1 MPSFVSAQVIIKEK
15 VEINPQT
22 INPDY
27 QVSSLDPCPIITRPQ
42 YYQTV
47 YSCSGFPIEPYQQL
61 YPFQSGTFLIFNPI
75 ALYDA
80 EIISGT
86 DYAYF
91 ERVEYIDSTGNF
103 YPYETFGT
111 LLSGLTGAELSGTG
125 NFIGYEGAGTFEREN
140 STVYRVRFDNYSL
153 PEASVIIRI
162 KNLNDN
168 IFTDWHTLIVNPDL
182 RFVNQQY
189 EADTLLHYYSKDV
202 TPKFINA
209 NSPCSHPGYGGCP
222 PDNVT
227 FNIEVIEG
235 QQYGSIKNFETN
247 EIATSFTGLS
257 YNNLNTTFTYYA
269 NGVQPDSTAT
279 VRIRHSSNDPEIIPQ
294 EFSFTVQKNTIP
306 PPSEGGSIYVKI
318 DKQVVI
324 PGDTVNVQ
332 LRWIDAVGD
341 TVEFSQIQRFKVDL
355 AEGSEYGTILD
366 AETGDTSDT
375 FTEIANE
382 FKVIVAPQ
390 IESETA
396 KIVLVAEADLI
407 IFTRPVR
414 INNGT
419 KIANQLQKN
428 SVDKVDDE
436 GGTNTD
442 FIIIGNHLVGVGEI
456 TITKTPFIIEI
467 VPAVVS
473 AGDTAQIIPMKLNPD
488 GTTTPF
494 DTLQTFEIGMLDGCP
509 LGYLSAEADSNNY
522 FYGVTQ
528 PFYFIADS
536 SADSGTVNIRV
547 GVIETNQQ
555 NRSLTN
561 NNNIIPESDNP
572 VSCANVSFE
581 ENLYANANVVVG
593 NECDEEI
600 VVCETLEPQE
610 LKNESFIKL
619 RRNKDYDWI
628 DKGGVPHTSNTGNG
642 CLFQPRTDGR
652 LDMGKCYVFE
662 IIGNYAA
669 SSSYPYYL
677 LDDAKIK
684 ACINKNDPAKPHWQF
699 NLENLKIPVFADI
712 CQEEFPDYYVD
723 LIDGTLAHC
732 LSKITRCEEVK
743 YLFEDIE
750 FLEIGPYRQPNKNQ
764 KYPFYYSNGILAHED
779 AHYDQ
784 TIKEVVKYFK
794 EQKIFENIRH
804 DYVEIFQSS
813 YPCPE
818 DAINF
823 VEKLIKQDLRNAIL
837 AGSDLY
843 IRMGYNEKE
852 KEYQAELDAD
862 EIARKTYEQIRTNL
876 NLIRSYLHCN

>member
-1 MPSFVSAQVIIKEK
+1 M
-15 VEINPQT
+15 EINPQT

-27 QVSSLDPCPIITRPQ
+27 QVSSLDPCPSITRPQ
-42 YYQTV
+42 YYQSV
-47 YSCSGFPIEPYQQL
+47 YSCSGFPVEPYQQL
-61 YPFQSGTFLIFNPI
+61 FPFQSGTSLIFNPT

-168 IFTDWHTLIVNPDL
+168 TSTDWHTLIVNPDL

-209 NSPCSHPGYGGCP
+209 NSPCAHPGYGGCP

-227 FNIEVIEG
+227 FNIEIIEG
-235 QQYGSIKNFETN
+235 QLYGSIKNFETN

-257 YNNLNTTFTYYA
+257 YNNLNTIFTYYA

-294 EFSFTVQKNTIP
+294 EFNFTIKKNNIP
-306 PPSEGGSIYVKI
+306 PPSEGGSIYVKM
-318 DKQVVI
+318 DKKVVI

-332 LRWIDAVGD
+332 LLWIDEVND

-366 AETGDTSDT
+366 VETGDTSDT
-375 FTEIANE
+375 FTETTNE
-382 FKVIVAPQ
+382 FKVIISPQ
-390 IESETA
+390 IEQQQA

-419 KIANQLQKN
+419 GTTKQLQKN

-442 FIIIGNHLVGVGEI
+442 VIIIGNHLVGVGEI
-456 TITKTPFIIEI
+456 TITKTPFVVEIIPSVI
-467 VPAVVS
+467 S
-473 AGDTAQIIPMKLNPD
+473 AGDSAQIIPMKLNPD

-494 DTLQTFEIGMLDGCP
+494 DTLQTFELGMLDGCA

-522 FYGVTQ
+522 FYGITQ

-536 SADSGTVNIRV
+536 SADSGSVSVRV
-547 GVIETNQQ
+547 GVIDMSQQ
-555 NRSLTN
+555 NRSITN

-572 VSCANVSFE
+572 VSCANVSFV
-581 ENLYANANVVVG
+581 ENLYSTGNLVVG
-593 NECDEEI
+593 DECGSGAPPCSTIVQAPQGFKEEVI
-600 VVCETLEPQE
+600 EWTGTYIFNKEGFYPLSLEKASGGAIYFFQEGQIKMIPLTAPRKDKIYEIPILGSFYSPYEIETC
-610 LKNESFIKL
+610 F
-619 RRNKDYDWI
+619 
-628 DKGGVPHTSNTGNG
+628 
-642 CLFQPRTDGR
+642 
-652 LDMGKCYVFE
+652 
-662 IIGNYAA
+662 
-669 SSSYPYYL
+669 
-677 LDDAKIK
+677 
-684 ACINKNDPAKPHWQF
+684 NKNLNNGKGAYQYSFKSIGETDNFIHKPIIIQVADYTDDPYNMKSLSD
-699 NLENLKIPVFADI
+699 LETIP
-712 CQEEFPDYYVD
+712 
-723 LIDGTLAHC
+723 
-732 LSKITRCEEVK
+732 
-743 YLFEDIE
+743 
-750 FLEIGPYRQPNKNQ
+750 
-764 KYPFYYSNGILAHED
+764 
-779 AHYDQ
+779 
-784 TIKEVVKYFK
+784 
-794 EQKIFENIRH
+794 FENICKALIDFEYER
-804 DYVEIFQSS
+804 YRKAEQSN
-813 YPCPE
+813 
-818 DAINF
+818 DNF
-823 VEKLIKQDLRNAIL
+823 FNTHPTIYSILDVYWEHEKYHKRDGMRFMNDKYSKALLRIAKPDGYFISKTLKKHLETTFSCSQQIKTL
-837 AGSDLY
+837 A
-843 IRMGYNEKE
+843 MQKEKE
-852 KEYQAELDAD
+852 KNISKML
-862 EIARKTYEQIRTNL
+862 
-876 NLIRSYLHCN
+876 

>member
-1 MPSFVSAQVIIKEK
+1 M
-15 VEINPQT
+15 EINPQT

-27 QVSSLDPCPIITRPQ
+27 QVSSLDPCPSITRPQ
-42 YYQTV
+42 YYQSV

-61 YPFQSGTFLIFNPI
+61 YPFESGTFLIFNPT

-168 IFTDWHTLIVNPDL
+168 TYTDWHTLIVNPDL

-209 NSPCSHPGYGGCP
+209 NSPCAHPGYGGCP

-227 FNIEVIEG
+227 FNIEIIEG
-235 QQYGSIKNFETN
+235 QQYGSIKNSETN
-247 EIATSFTGLS
+247 ETATSFTGLS

-269 NGVQPDSTAT
+269 NGLQPDSAT
-279 VRIRHSSNDPEIIPQ
+279 IVKIRHSSSDVDLVPM
-294 EFSFTVQKNTIP
+294 EFSFMVKKNNIP
-306 PPSEGGSIYVKI
+306 PPSEGGSIYVKM
-318 DKQVVI
+318 DKKVVI

-332 LRWIDAVGD
+332 LLWIDAVGD

-390 IESETA
+390 IEPETA

-414 INNGT
+414 INNGIGTT
-419 KIANQLQKN
+419 KQLQKN

-442 FIIIGNHLVGVGEI
+442 VIIIENHLVGVGEI

-536 SADSGTVNIRV
+536 IADSGSVSIRV
-547 GVIETNQQ
+547 GVIDMSQL
-555 NRSLTN
+555 NRSITN

-581 ENLYANANVVVG
+581 ENLYTNANVVVG
-593 NECDEEI
+593 NKCEDYPCDENFKYTPPDIVSEI
-600 VVCETLEPQE
+600 DDIVWSTTYTYENATRDFCPEGSPKGGHTRILFDDAFDVPFNSRKLIKDQLITPYTINACFDIQ
-610 LKNESFIKL
+610 KNKWQYSILTNGVSNKIKL
-619 RRNKDYDWI
+619 RVLVSMCDWGEPTDINDIAGLNNIPEEDVCLALEDFEKHRPYPFIGMGIPFPKKYHIKNATINHEKVHVMFFQQDITKTLKRKHKYYGVVKSFKDHLRFTPFCTELFNNKSSVIYQGKKYYEGLLKEFVKQLHSIYSKRTEDYFTDENRTQWNDYVQNTITYYQKKLKEKWPLVDCDYDMSEEW
-628 DKGGVPHTSNTGNG
+628 
-642 CLFQPRTDGR
+642 
-652 LDMGKCYVFE
+652 
-662 IIGNYAA
+662 
-669 SSSYPYYL
+669 
-677 LDDAKIK
+677 KIYEQY
-684 ACINKNDPAKPHWQF
+684 INKF
-699 NLENLKIPVFADI
+699 
-712 CQEEFPDYYVD
+712 
-723 LIDGTLAHC
+723 
-732 LSKITRCEEVK
+732 
-743 YLFEDIE
+743 
-750 FLEIGPYRQPNKNQ
+750 
-764 KYPFYYSNGILAHED
+764 
-779 AHYDQ
+779 
-784 TIKEVVKYFK
+784 
-794 EQKIFENIRH
+794 
-804 DYVEIFQSS
+804 
-813 YPCPE
+813 
-818 DAINF
+818 
-823 VEKLIKQDLRNAIL
+823 
-837 AGSDLY
+837 
-843 IRMGYNEKE
+843 
-852 KEYQAELDAD
+852 
-862 EIARKTYEQIRTNL
+862 
-876 NLIRSYLHCN
+876 